1 MRRLFVLVLVP
12 FIISACGGGSS
23 PTGPTSCTITP
34 SQTNVNVSATAGS
47 TAVPVQAGSSCAW
60 TVTSSQPWLTIT
72 SGTGATGAS
81 TVTFSVAE
89 NTGAQRVATVTVGG
103 VAVTV
108 TQAAGLPPV
117 TVGGGGVPAQVAVGT
132 AVNAQFTAAGGNGG
146 PYTFS
151 LQTGVGFPPIGW
163 SLSSTGLLAGVA
175 NTAGSASFGVCAT
188 DTGGRTGCTPV
199 NVTIAPPA
207 VIGGAANGNWG
218 GNIILQ
224 VGCTTPLPQ
233 TYPWTGTIRTAAN
246 GGTELLVSVPT
257 ALVFNEVHPLTIV
270 GQRVSFSIDFGVIL
284 NFVGDLNAGFTSIS
298 GTFTGTNCQIPPVVV
313 IPSGSWNGTKR

>member
-1 MRRLFVLVLVP
+1 MRRLVIALALVP
-12 FIISACGGGSS
+12 FLVSACGGGGSS

-34 SQTNVNVSATAGS
+34 SQTNVNVSATAGP
-47 TAVPVQAGSSCAW
+47 TAIPVQAGSSCAW

-72 SGTGATGAS
+72 SGTGSTGTG

-103 VAVTV
+103 VAITV

-117 TVGGGGVPAQVAVGT
+117 VLVGDPPNPTVGQAYNFAFSATGATGS
-132 AVNAQFTAAGGNGG
+132 FT
-146 PYTFS
+146 YS
-151 LQTGVGFPPIGW
+151 YETGVGFPPVGIQLNSNGT
-163 SLSSTGLLAGVA
+163 LTGTAINTNAG
-175 NTAGSASFGVCAT
+175 TFGVCAA
-188 DTGGRTGCTPV
+188 DSTGRQSCRRFTLTPQ
-199 NVTIAPPA
+199 PA
-207 VIGGAANGNWG
+207 TTGGAANGNWG